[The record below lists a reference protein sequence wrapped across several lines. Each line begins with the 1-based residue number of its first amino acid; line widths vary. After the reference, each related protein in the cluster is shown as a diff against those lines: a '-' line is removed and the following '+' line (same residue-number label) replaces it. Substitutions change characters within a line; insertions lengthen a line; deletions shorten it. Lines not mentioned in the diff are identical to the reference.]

1 MVNSAPHYKDKHCFV
16 NFCINYIY
24 FIMLT
29 TSYYGCAQKVKSFFF
44 FWPHLLA
51 CKILFPWPWIEPT
64 SSVKTLSPNH
74 WTSREFPK
82 KLNLK
87 VTINLQTA
95 PSTLSSLANAMGEV
109 PKPVALKVS

>member
-1 MVNSAPHYKDKHCFV
+1 MVESKQLSP
-16 NFCINYIY
+16 
-24 FIMLT
+24 
-29 TSYYGCAQKVKSFFF
+29 FF

-51 CKILFPWPWIEPT
+51 CKILFPRPGIEPT

-74 WTSREFPK
+74 WTSRELPK

-95 PSTLSSLANAMGEV
+95 PSTLPSLANAVDEV
-109 PKPVALKVS
+109 PKPIALKVS